1 MLGTIIQYIPSKILC
16 ETIKTQN
23 MLPLKEA
30 IAEKHSLAEKM
41 TFNQRMFNGE
51 LSKEEYILYL
61 CQQLAI
67 FDAIEIHELPHPS
80 LDRAGKVFED
90 IKELMGEG
98 QIQITPLGST
108 NEYRKY
114 LNKLTKEEQLPHVYL
129 NYLAIMFGGQMM
141 KSKIPGSGKMYEF
154 DGDVREIAGSIR
166 TIQKDEWA
174 DEANKALDY
183 NINILDE
190 LQRLSESTSG
200 ETAVDGGEIA

>member
-1 MLGTIIQYIPSKILC
+1 
-16 ETIKTQN
+16 
-23 MLPLKEA
+23 MLPLKDA

-51 LSKEEYILYL
+51 LSDEEYILYL

-67 FDAIEIHELPHPS
+67 FDAIEVHELPHPS
-80 LDRAGKVFED
+80 LDRAGNVFQD
-90 IKELMGEG
+90 IKELVGEG
-98 QIQITPLGST
+98 QIQITPLVST

-114 LNKLTKEEQLPHVYL
+114 LNTLTQEQLLPHVYL

-141 KSKIPGSGKMYEF
+141 KAKTPGSGRMYEF
-154 DGDVREIAGSIR
+154 DGDMKEIVGSIR
-166 TIQKDEWA
+166 AIQKDEWA

-190 LQRLSESTSG
+190 LQRVSESASN
-200 ETAVDGGEIA
+200 EVEVDGGEGA

>member
-1 MLGTIIQYIPSKILC
+1 
-16 ETIKTQN
+16 

-67 FDAIEIHELPHPS
+67 FDAIEIHELPHPA

-90 IKELMGEG
+90 IKELVGEG
-98 QIQITPLGST
+98 QIQITPLVAT

-114 LNKLTKEEQLPHVYL
+114 LNTLTKEEQLPHVYL
-129 NYLAIMFGGQMM
+129 NYLALMFGGQMM
-141 KSKIPGSGKMYEF
+141 KAKTPGSGRMYEF
-154 DGDVREIAGSIR
+154 EGDMREIVGSIR
-166 TIQKDEWA
+166 AIQKDEWA

-190 LQRLSESTSG
+190 LQRVSESASS
-200 ETAVDGGEIA
+200 ETEVDGGEGAE

>member
-1 MLGTIIQYIPSKILC
+1 
-16 ETIKTQN
+16 
-23 MLPLKEA
+23 MLPLKDA

-51 LSKEEYILYL
+51 LSNEEYILYL

-67 FDAIEIHELPHPS
+67 FDAIEVHELPHPS
-80 LDRAGKVFED
+80 LDRAGNVFQD
-90 IKELMGEG
+90 IKELVGEG
-98 QIQITPLGST
+98 QIQITPLVST

-114 LNKLTKEEQLPHVYL
+114 LNTLTQEQLLPHVYL

-141 KSKIPGSGKMYEF
+141 KAKTPGSGRMYEF
-154 DGDVREIAGSIR
+154 DGDMREIAGTIR
-166 TIQKDEWA
+166 AVQKDEWA

-190 LQRLSESTSG
+190 LQRVSESASS
-200 ETAVDGGEIA
+200 ETEVDGGESA

>member
-1 MLGTIIQYIPSKILC
+1 
-16 ETIKTQN
+16 

-41 TFNQRMFNGE
+41 TFNQRMFKGE
-51 LSKEEYILYL
+51 LSNEEYILYL

-67 FDAIEIHELPHPS
+67 FDAIEVHELPHPS

-90 IKELMGEG
+90 IKELYGEA
-98 QIQITPLGST
+98 QIQITPLTAT

-114 LNKLTKEEQLPHVYL
+114 LKTLSKEEILPHIYL

-141 KSKIPGSGKMYEF
+141 KKNIPGSGKMYEF
-154 DGDVREIAGSIR
+154 EGDVREIAGSIR
-166 TIQKDEWA
+166 AVQKDEWA
-174 DEANKALDY
+174 DEANKALDF

-190 LQRLSESTSG
+190 LQRVSESAS
-200 ETAVDGGEIA
+200 VDAEGDAQARHKARKPT

>member
-1 MLGTIIQYIPSKILC
+1 
-16 ETIKTQN
+16 

-41 TFNQRMFNGE
+41 TFNQRMFRGE
-51 LSKEEYILYL
+51 LSNEEYILYL
-61 CQQLAI
+61 SQQLAI

-98 QIQITPLGST
+98 QIQITPLSST

-114 LNKLTKEEQLPHVYL
+114 LNTLTKEELLPHVYL

-141 KSKIPGSGKMYEF
+141 KSKILDLSASTTLTLSRASPSLIRMGHYSGRLELLIIQGWRRKQCCLL
-154 DGDVREIAGSIR
+154 R
-166 TIQKDEWA
+166 TKSLWVWLPNFTQIT
-174 DEANKALDY
+174 NLCT
-183 NINILDE
+183 L
-190 LQRLSESTSG
+190 TSSL
-200 ETAVDGGEIA
+200 

>member
-1 MLGTIIQYIPSKILC
+1 MLS
-16 ETIKTQN
+16 
-23 MLPLKEA
+23 LKDA

-51 LSKEEYILYL
+51 LSDEEYTLYL

-67 FDAIEIHELPHPS
+67 FDAIEIHELPHPA

-90 IKELMGEG
+90 IKELMGYGE
-98 QIQITPLGST
+98 IQITPLVAT

-114 LNKLTKEEQLPHVYL
+114 LNTLTKEEILPHVYL
-129 NYLAIMFGGQMM
+129 NYLALMFGGKMM
-141 KSKIPGSGKMYEF
+141 KSKVPGSGKMYEF
-154 DGDVREIAGSIR
+154 DGDMNEIIGSIR
-166 TIQKDEWA
+166 AIQKDEWA

-190 LQRLSESTSG
+190 LQRVSESASIEAEGDG
-200 ETAVDGGEIA
+200 EQGA